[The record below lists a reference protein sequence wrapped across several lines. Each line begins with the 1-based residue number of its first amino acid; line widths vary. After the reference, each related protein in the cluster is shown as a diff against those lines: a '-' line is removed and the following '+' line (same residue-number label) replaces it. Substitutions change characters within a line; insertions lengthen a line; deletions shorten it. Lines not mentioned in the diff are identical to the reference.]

1 MNKFKLLDIILTIVG
16 IYFLL
21 ISDMLGGVVFFIIGL
36 LHLYQAATEERT
48 SSNHKLNLWVGMFL
62 VVTTF
67 SWFSSQSYIKQ
78 SLQKSYEHN
87 ESSRHS
93 E

>member
-1 MNKFKLLDIILTIVG
+1 MNKFKLLDIILIIIG

-21 ISDMLGGVVFFIIGL
+21 ISDVLGGVVFFMIGL
-36 LHLYQAATEERT
+36 LHLYKVANEERS

-62 VVTTF
+62 VITTF
-67 SWFSSQSYIKQ
+67 SWFASQSYIKQ

-87 ESSRHS
+87 ESST
-93 E
+93 